1 MKKNVLS
8 LAALLLISVCVQA
21 QSLKDLLNKESISK
35 VVNAVT
41 GHKAPVNMVGT
52 WHYTSSAIEFE
63 SENLLK
69 KAGGAVAASAAET
82 KMDEQL
88 EKLGIK
94 AGSMSFTFKADSTF
108 TSTVGKRTLSG
119 SYSYNEAEG
128 RVNLKYLKLLNMSAK
143 MNCTTNNMELLFDAD
158 KILMLITFLGSKSNS
173 TALKTVSS
181 LAKGYDGMLL
191 GFELKK

>member
-35 VVNAVT
+35 VINAVT
-41 GHKAPVNMVGT
+41 GHKASVNMVGT